1 MCAESLCSS
10 ISMNNISKGDAMKN
24 IKRGIIYGLIYGVL
38 DVIPMFAMNIPD
50 GMTAAAGA
58 FINRF
63 AIGFLIPLTTFPSK
77 GWQRGLMLGLL
88 LSVPDAIITKA
99 YLPILFLG
107 IIGGFV
113 IGLIDDKMNKKIV
126 E

>member
-1 MCAESLCSS
+1 
-10 ISMNNISKGDAMKN
+10 MKN
-24 IKRGIIYGLIYGVL
+24 ARRGTLYGLIYAIL

-50 GMTAAAGA
+50 VMTAAAGA

-63 AIGFLIPLTTFPSK
+63 AIGFLIPLLTFPSK

-88 LSVPDAIITKA
+88 LSLPDAIITKA
-99 YLPILFLG
+99 YTPILSLG

-113 IGLIDDKMNKKIV
+113 IGMIDDRLNKKS
-126 E
+126 EQ